1 MLIKDRVER
10 GVKSVMMLLVVT
22 ETANQQ
28 KGEDFEEKKR
38 LEMYCKK
45 KSFVH
50 LCYVF
55 SSEVASDYRI
65 SSR

>member
-1 MLIKDRVER
+1 
-10 GVKSVMMLLVVT
+10 MMLLVVT

-28 KGEDFEEKKR
+28 KDEDFEEKKR

-65 SSR
+65 FSW